1 VEMVI
6 RRFDQHYH
14 SFCGFESIRTAQV
27 YLGVFEKLYRFTPFS
42 DDARPEIR
50 GKSPLELAGY
60 DLSQMSMSWLCR
72 GYSLEWPIMQ
82 EAQDADV
89 PSA

>member
-1 VEMVI
+1 
-6 RRFDQHYH
+6 
-14 SFCGFESIRTAQV
+14 
-27 YLGVFEKLYRFTPFS
+27 
-42 DDARPEIR
+42 
-50 GKSPLELAGY
+50 LELAGY